1 MISNRLVVVVLSSL
15 LVWTSAKKF
24 SVLRLKPSTKADVDF
39 LHDLYMNDVKLDFWK
54 SPTEPGKEVHVML
67 NDESEENFLMSLD
80 ARNISHSVMIEDVK
94 NNSIASV
101 LLLQRQ
107 SNTISHKVAVQR
119 QSNSICSISATA

>member
-54 SPTEPGKEVHVML
+54 SPTEPGKEVHVMV
-67 NDESEENFLMSLD
+67 NDEAEENLLLSLD

-94 NNSIASV
+94 KYAFLYLFTHILYLSTRARNF
-101 LLLQRQ
+101 L
-107 SNTISHKVAVQR
+107 
-119 QSNSICSISATA
+119 ATPV